1 MKKSIVLVVD
11 RDSLFRE
18 TLCSMLE
25 AIGYTGIPIS
35 TFSNA
40 LSSLHGVAFD
50 VVLARVGSRELDES
64 VFLMNAKILQPGLKI
79 IVVTG
84 VKYPPPPPMNIDA
97 ILPIPFG
104 VERLNATV
112 LEVLRSPSSTL
123 TSDHRY
129 N

>member
-1 MKKSIVLVVD
+1 
-11 RDSLFRE
+11 
-18 TLCSMLE
+18 MLE
-25 AIGYTGIPIS
+25 AIGHIGIPTP
-35 TFSNA
+35 TFANA
-40 LSSLHGVAFD
+40 LSALHGVGFD

-79 IVVTG
+79 IMVTG
-84 VKYPPPPPMNIDA
+84 VKYPPPSPMNIDA

-123 TSDHRY
+123 TSDHGC